1 MKREKDYDDEISAK
15 ICNINGKDD
24 KTDENTPKQ
33 DAGASKTILKLRY
46 GRQLN
51 DVTQR
56 TM

>member
-24 KTDENTPKQ
+24 KTDENTSKQ